1 MREPGSC
8 SIIHVLNFVSV
19 AGKDSLLESAY
30 LPESN
35 VLLTGQGEAP
45 PYSLDLPVS
54 SLSPGEAFQNA
65 FLNHLISPRLLSVFV
80 KPKFKDSVLSNIG
93 ARSVTPLTSARSRG
107 PPITPSTS
115 REVRG
120 SRKNRLGSL
129 SRGSRFSLSTT
140 AYQLRDL
147 GNHSAE
153 TLRLNSLI
161 SQLNPWESNIC
172 SARLTRLRL
181 HTLKC

>member
-19 AGKDSLLESAY
+19 AGKGSLLESAY

-93 ARSVTPLTSARSRG
+93 ARSVTPLTSAREQRATHHSLHESRG
-107 PPITPSTS
+107 T
-115 REVRG
+115 
-120 SRKNRLGSL
+120 
-129 SRGSRFSLSTT
+129 RFKEEQAWQPKPWVPFL
-140 AYQLRDL
+140 AER
-147 GNHSAE
+147 NCVSA
-153 TLRLNSLI
+153 T
-161 SQLNPWESNIC
+161 
-172 SARLTRLRL
+172 
-181 HTLKC
+181 

>member
-93 ARSVTPLTSARSRG
+93 ARSVTPLTIAREQRATHHSLHESRG
-107 PPITPSTS
+107 T
-115 REVRG
+115 
-120 SRKNRLGSL
+120 
-129 SRGSRFSLSTT
+129 RFKEEQAWQPEPWVPFL
-140 AYQLRDL
+140 AEH
-147 GNHSAE
+147 NCVSA
-153 TLRLNSLI
+153 T
-161 SQLNPWESNIC
+161 
-172 SARLTRLRL
+172 
-181 HTLKC
+181 